1 MSTIIFP
8 SPIFGPVHSRRLGI
22 SLGINVCPG
31 DGKICSFD
39 CIYCEIGFNADT
51 RPHQKMPS
59 RGLIRTML
67 REKLEKMKA
76 EGKLPDT
83 LTFSGNGEPTGH
95 PEFSEIVD
103 DVLKLR
109 DEYCPKAKV
118 SVLTNAFLITH
129 QPIFDALLKVD
140 NAELK
145 LDTVDEEYIERVD
158 RPNAA
163 LHLDKILEAMERFG
177 NRAII
182 QTMFLH
188 GSFDGKRVDNV
199 DEKYVGPW
207 LDAVEKIGPRLVT
220 IYTIDRDTPAHDLQK
235 ATHEELDAIAE
246 RVRARGLTCQVS
258 Y

>member
-8 SPIFGPVHSRRLGI
+8 SPLFGPVHSRRLGI

-67 REKLEKMKA
+67 REKLEEMKA

-118 SVLTNAFLITH
+118 SVLTNAFLITR

-188 GSFDGKRVDNV
+188 GSFDGWTQLKRS
-199 DEKYVGPW
+199 
-207 LDAVEKIGPRLVT
+207 
-220 IYTIDRDTPAHDLQK
+220 DRDLSRSIRLTAIPRRMTCRKQRMKSLTRSLNVSGPGASPARSRTSAAAL
-235 ATHEELDAIAE
+235 L
-246 RVRARGLTCQVS
+246 R

>member
-1 MSTIIFP
+1 
-8 SPIFGPVHSRRLGI
+8 
-22 SLGINVCPG
+22 
-31 DGKICSFD
+31 
-39 CIYCEIGFNADT
+39 
-51 RPHQKMPS
+51 
-59 RGLIRTML
+59 
-67 REKLEKMKA
+67 MKA

-95 PEFSEIVD
+95 PEFPEIVD

-118 SVLTNAFLITH
+118 SVLTNAFLITR

-163 LHLDKILEAMERFG
+163 LHLDKILEAMECFG

-207 LDAVEKIGPRLVT
+207 LDAVER
-220 IYTIDRDTPAHDLQK
+220 
-235 ATHEELDAIAE
+235 
-246 RVRARGLTCQVS
+246 
-258 Y
+258 